1 MKTTHGT
8 AENICKWFDQWGGNI
23 QNIKTAHATQYI
35 YKKKQ
40 SKNVQIIW
48 IDIFPEMTYRMLKC
62 KTQLL
67 SKVNY

>member
-1 MKTTHGT
+1 MKTTHRT
-8 AENICKWFDQWGGNI
+8 AENICKLFYQWGGNI
-23 QNIKTAHATQYI
+23 QNIKTAHATQNL
-35 YKKKQ
+35 KKK

-62 KTQLL
+62 KTLLL